1 MTRSPLGDAR
11 HLRLIFVY
19 NRAFVR
25 RICSTKVVLYLLR
38 VTNVPQSTTPLL
50 QVAQHLDWVCEN
62 ECFLLHIS
70 GYISGCYI
78 KCFEKLRRASPVSH
92 RKTRPAGYTFAV
104 FEEFNL
110 CQTAWGLKK
119 CGPHLD
125 F

>member
-62 ECFLLHIS
+62 ESRVFFYIYLDIS
-70 GYISGCYI
+70 
-78 KCFEKLRRASPVSH
+78 
-92 RKTRPAGYTFAV
+92 
-104 FEEFNL
+104 
-110 CQTAWGLKK
+110 
-119 CGPHLD
+119 LD
-125 F
+125 AI